1 LRFDR
6 TFGVIEPKREPRPGA
21 EEGKNAVGQLAEGHG
36 VEGRAVEPIDDQGV
50 FAADP
55 LEAFARRPFR
65 GGLGGMQV
73 EHCLLDLLAN
83 EGVAEV
89 FRSALADGLGFRAFG
104 EHRKGMSRGL

>member
-1 LRFDR
+1 
-6 TFGVIEPKREPRPGA
+6 
-21 EEGKNAVGQLAEGHG
+21 
-36 VEGRAVEPIDDQGV
+36 
-50 FAADP
+50 
-55 LEAFARRPFR
+55 
-65 GGLGGMQV
+65 MQV